1 MDHFRRVLLFSLV
14 WLSQPFGLIAQV
26 DNLPIGNIYFEGNKA
41 FTEEQ
46 LKGLMKLRAVRA
58 FAFRD
63 QPFSRRALRIDAL
76 TLEGFYAS
84 QGYLESSV
92 TDSFAVN
99 PAGQV
104 DIYLIVIEG
113 RQFMLA
119 DIEVTGNRLLSTEE
133 ILTFLDLQPGEP
145 FNPVYI
151 RHRLDE
157 LRRYYQNQGKLTI
170 DILDEKEADGDV
182 HLRLFISEGLTY
194 AVGDI
199 NVTGLVQIPEKFI
212 RRELLFKTGD
222 TFRQDDLVLSQQRI
236 FESGLFAAVEIL
248 PEIRSLESG
257 IANMEIRVR
266 ELERRSLDLTVGFQ
280 QKEDP
285 GSGEPSTA
293 VATSGQ
299 WWHSRILGTSIRSG
313 ITLETDLV
321 LQALTSPNLLASWE
335 FQTPWTLGIRIP
347 SSVKFFSDYRV
358 TPDRIFT
365 NGVEVALIRR
375 RVKRTRFTGR
385 FRWAFITAEK
395 EVLDS
400 VATAGANRSISFD
413 YLFQGVDNLL
423 APRKGT
429 IFQINPSLN
438 GIVLEGVANDAPY
451 YLKLEADIRRY
462 HPVGREAVFAYR
474 AKLGYLQT
482 LPSGAGR
489 SLPLIDL
496 FDLGGSTSLRGW
508 SRPKRFSG
516 EGGMIKMLGN
526 VELRVPLIWI
536 LGAEMFLDMGA
547 LKAFKYPHISDL
559 EWKSGWDTG
568 LGILITTPLGP
579 IRLDAAWPQG
589 QQKGSSPTYQM
600 AFLYTF

>member
-1 MDHFRRVLLFSLV
+1 MDHFRRVSLFFLV

-26 DNLPIGNIYFEGNKA
+26 DDLPIGKIYFEGNEA

-99 PAGQV
+99 PSGQV
-104 DIYLIVIEG
+104 DVYLIVIEG

-119 DIEVTGNRLLSTEE
+119 DIEMTGNRLLSTAE
-133 ILTFLDLQPGEP
+133 ILTFLDLEPGEP

-182 HLRLFISEGLTY
+182 YLRLFISEGLTY
-194 AVGDI
+194 AVGGI
-199 NVTGLVQIPEKFI
+199 NVTGLVQVPEKFV

-248 PEIRSLESG
+248 PEIQSLESG
-257 IANMEIRVR
+257 IANLEIRVR
-266 ELERRSLDLTVGFQ
+266 ELERRSIDLTVGFE

-293 VATSGQ
+293 VTTSGQ

-313 ITLETDLV
+313 ITLEPDLV
-321 LQALTSPNLLASWE
+321 LQAITSPNLLASWE
-335 FQTPWTLGIRIP
+335 FQAPWTLGIRIP
-347 SSVKFFSDYRV
+347 SSIKFFSDYQTTPYRIYETGVDV
-358 TPDRIFT
+358 T
-365 NGVEVALIRR
+365 LMRR
-375 RVKRTRFTGR
+375 RVHRSRFTGR
-385 FRWAFITAEK
+385 FRWAFTTAEE

-400 VATAGANRSISFD
+400 VATAGANRSINFD

-438 GIVLEGVANDAPY
+438 GMVLEGVDKVPY

-462 HPVGREAVFAYR
+462 HPVGRESVFAYR

-482 LPSGAGR
+482 LPAGGGR
-489 SLPLIDL
+489 SLPLINL

-526 VELRVPLIWI
+526 VELRFPLIWI

-547 LKAFKYPHISDL
+547 LKAFKNPYTSDL

-568 LGILITTPLGP
+568 IGLLITTPLGP

-589 QQKGSSPTYQM
+589 QQKGSTPIYQM

>member
-1 MDHFRRVLLFSLV
+1 MGHFRRVLLFSLV

-26 DNLPIGNIYFEGNKA
+26 DDLPIGNIYFSGNET

-92 TDSFAVN
+92 TDSFVVN
-99 PAGQV
+99 SSGQV
-104 DIYLIVIEG
+104 DVYLIIIEG

-119 DIEVTGNRLLSTEE
+119 DIEVTGNRLLSTID

-151 RHRLDE
+151 RHRLVE
-157 LRRYYQNQGKLTI
+157 LRRHYQNQGKLTI
-170 DILDEKEADGDV
+170 DILEEKEADEDV

-194 AVGDI
+194 TVGDI
-199 NVTGLVQIPEKFI
+199 NITGLVQIPEKFV

-222 TFRQDDLVLSQQRI
+222 TYRQDDLVLSQQRI

-248 PEIRSLESG
+248 PEVRSLESG
-257 IANMEIRVR
+257 IADMEIRVR
-266 ELERRSLDLTVGFQ
+266 ELERRSLDLTLGFQ

-299 WWHSRILGTSIRSG
+299 WWHSRIFGSGIRSG

-321 LQALTSPNLLASWE
+321 LQAITSPNLLVSLE
-335 FQTPWTLGIRIP
+335 FQSPWTVGIRIP
-347 SSVKFFSDYRV
+347 SSVKFFSDYRT

-375 RVKRTRFTGR
+375 RVKRTRFTAR
-385 FRWAFITAEK
+385 FRWALITAEK

-400 VATAGANRSISFD
+400 VATTGANRSINFD

-429 IFQINPSLN
+429 IFQVKPSLN
-438 GIVLEGVANDAPY
+438 GIVLKGANDVPY

-474 AKLGYLQT
+474 AKLGYLLT
-482 LPSGAGR
+482 LPAGDGR

-508 SRPKRFSG
+508 TRPKQFSA

-526 VELRVPLIWI
+526 VELRFPLIWI
-536 LGAEMFLDMGA
+536 LGAELFIDVGA
-547 LKAFKYPHISDL
+547 LKAFKFSSTDDL
-559 EWKSGWDTG
+559 EWKLGWNPG
-568 LGILITTPLGP
+568 MGILITTPLGP

-589 QQKGSSPTYQM
+589 QQKDISPVYQM
-600 AFLYTF
+600 AFLHTF

>member
-1 MDHFRRVLLFSLV
+1 MGHFRRVLLFSLV
-14 WLSQPFGLIAQV
+14 WLSPPFGLIAQV
-26 DNLPIGNIYFEGNKA
+26 DNLPIGNIYFSGNET

-58 FAFRD
+58 FAFKD

-92 TDSFAVN
+92 TDSFVVN
-99 PAGQV
+99 SSGQV
-104 DIYLIVIEG
+104 DVYLIIREG

-119 DIEVTGNRLLSTEE
+119 DIEVTGNRLLSTID

-151 RHRLDE
+151 RHRLVE
-157 LRRYYQNQGKLTI
+157 LRRHYQNQGKLTI
-170 DILDEKEADGDV
+170 DILEEKEADEDV

-194 AVGDI
+194 TVGDI
-199 NVTGLVQIPEKFI
+199 NITGLVQIPEKFV
-212 RRELLFKTGD
+212 RRELLIKTGD
-222 TFRQDDLVLSQQRI
+222 TFRQDDLILSQQRI

-248 PEIRSLESG
+248 PEVRSLESG
-257 IANMEIRVR
+257 IADMEIRVR
-266 ELERRSLDLTVGFQ
+266 ELERRSLDLTLGFQ

-299 WWHSRILGTSIRSG
+299 WWHSRIFGSGIRSG

-321 LQALTSPNLLASWE
+321 LQALTSPNLLVSLE
-335 FQTPWTLGIRIP
+335 FQSPWTVGIRIP
-347 SSVKFFSDYRV
+347 SSVKFFSDYRT

-375 RVKRTRFTGR
+375 RVERTRYTAR
-385 FRWAFITAEK
+385 FRWALITAE
-395 EVLDS
+395 EDVLDS
-400 VATAGANRSISFD
+400 LATTGANRSINFD

-438 GIVLEGVANDAPY
+438 GIVIEGADDVPY

-462 HPVGREAVFAYR
+462 HPVGRGAVFAYR

-482 LPSGAGR
+482 LSAGDR
-489 SLPLIDL
+489 SSLPPIDL

-508 SRPKRFSG
+508 TQPKRFSA

-526 VELRVPLIWI
+526 VEFRFPLIWI
-536 LGAEMFLDMGA
+536 LGAELFLDMGA
-547 LKAFKYPHISDL
+547 LKAFETSSTDAL
-559 EWKSGWDTG
+559 DWKLGWNPG
-568 LGILITTPLGP
+568 MGILITTPLGP

-589 QQKGSSPTYQM
+589 QQKGGSPTYQM
-600 AFLYTF
+600 AFLHTF